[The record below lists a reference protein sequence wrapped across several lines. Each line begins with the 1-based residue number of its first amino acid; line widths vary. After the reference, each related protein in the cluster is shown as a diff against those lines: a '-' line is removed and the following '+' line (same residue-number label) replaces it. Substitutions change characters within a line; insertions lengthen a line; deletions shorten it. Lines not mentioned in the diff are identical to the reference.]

1 MRLYDRVPA
10 RAIPPN
16 VITAAAMGF
25 GMASAFTSATSE
37 HLPGELASE
46 RLQLAAWFVLL
57 SVLLDKLDGS
67 VARAIKGSSEFGVQ
81 FDSFADATAFGLAPA
96 ALVHAAAVTL
106 APDTW
111 GASAPALLG
120 LPASYVLGGL
130 CLVYAAMTTVRLARF
145 NVMTAAIGPALFL
158 GLPSTVSGALIA
170 SAFLALGETGLART
184 QPTAFVWFPV
194 WLVLNAALMVSNL
207 PLPKFKLA
215 KNHGWRTFQI
225 VAGTASYV
233 AVITRTGIT
242 MVFVLL
248 IGFLIVGFGW
258 LGPRLR
264 HEAEAAAA
272 GKSG

>member
-16 VITAAAMGF
+16 AITATAMGF
-25 GMASAFTSATSE
+25 GIASAFTSATSE
-37 HLPGELASE
+37 HLAAPDAIV

-96 ALVHAAAVTL
+96 ALVHAAAITL

-111 GASAPALLG
+111 GPAAPALG
-120 LPASYVLGGL
+120 GIPASFVLGGL
-130 CLVYAAMTTVRLARF
+130 CLIYAAMTTVRLARF
-145 NVMTAAIGPALFL
+145 NVTTAAIGPSLFL

-170 SAFLALGETGLART
+170 TAFLALGETGIAREE
-184 QPTAFVWFPV
+184 PAVFAWFPL
-194 WLVLNAALMVSNL
+194 WLALNAALMVSNL

-215 KNHGWRTFQI
+215 KNRAWRTFQI

-233 AVITRTGIT
+233 AILTRTGLT
-242 MVFVLL
+242 LVFVLL
-248 IGFLIVGFGW
+248 IGFLLVGFGW

-264 HEAEAAAA
+264 QEAAAA
-272 GKSG
+272 AAATSR